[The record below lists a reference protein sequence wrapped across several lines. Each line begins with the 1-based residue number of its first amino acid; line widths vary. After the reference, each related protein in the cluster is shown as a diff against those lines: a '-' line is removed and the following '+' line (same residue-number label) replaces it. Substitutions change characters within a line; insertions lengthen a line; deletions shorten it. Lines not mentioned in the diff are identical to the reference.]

1 MYKTAR
7 FYDFPSYDAWLEE
20 IQATKRLTINNI
32 ITMNT
37 YFIITYFEEE
47 ITNA

>member
-7 FYDFPSYDAWLEE
+7 FYDFPSYDAWLAE
-20 IQATKRLTINNI
+20 IQTTKRLTINNI

-37 YFIITYFEEE
+37 YFIITYFEED
-47 ITNA
+47 IPVA